1 MIQLCLQVNLLFS
14 HCPRENAA
22 GVFCLDSKAQDG
34 VLALGIYFLESGC
47 QHDEKIVPY
56 LIKLVKAL
64 PKVVWID
71 DVVIKHQAGK
81 IPAAERFTFC
91 INTLLSDIAVHLPHY
106 KDEIVQSQVETLGIV
121 AHLVKTSKDNGSM
134 QPIILCKAIVPIL
147 LGFGRSISRFA
158 GIDEKPLLCR
168 IFPRVDNYNTSND
181 SSYVHVSKGSQRQ
194 SNLNQFRSIVPRSL
208 SGSLSVDS
216 VDVVSPKMMVK
227 SSCYYSNSS
236 PYDPRTY
243 FFTKIGSSFNQFS
256 CMRLPTETNSKKR
269 KIQFPINYLQSIFAI
284 AKKLLTK
291 ELLEHLDEQAC
302 DIFNL
307 HQIKLFGYK
316 SFSETINL
324 VMVTL
329 LKEIL
334 DNQTGNY

>member
-1 MIQLCLQVNLLFS
+1 M
-14 HCPRENAA
+14 
-22 GVFCLDSKAQDG
+22 DSKAQDG

-47 QHDEKIVPY
+47 QHDQHIVPY
-56 LIKLVKAL
+56 LIKLVRAL

-71 DVVIKHQAGK
+71 DVVIKHPSGK

-91 INTLLSDIAVHLPHY
+91 MNTLLSDIAVHLPNY
-106 KDEIVQSQVETLGIV
+106 KDEIIQSQVETLGIV
-121 AHLVKTSKDNGSM
+121 AHLVKTSKDNSSM

-147 LGFGRSISRFA
+147 LGLARSISRFA
-158 GIDEKPLLCR
+158 GMDEKPLLCR
-168 IFPRVDNYNTSND
+168 IFPRVENYNSSSDSN
-181 SSYVHVSKGSQRQ
+181 YVHIVKSSHRQ

-208 SGSLSVDS
+208 SGSLSVES

-227 SSCYYSNSS
+227 SSCYYSNSV
-236 PYDPRTY
+236 PYDPKTY
-243 FFTKIGSSFNQFS
+243 FFTKVGSSFNQFS
-256 CMRLPTETNSKKR
+256 CMRLPTDSKKP
-269 KIQFPINYLQSIFAI
+269 KIQFPINHLQSIFAI

-334 DNQTGNY
+334 DNQTGK

>member
-1 MIQLCLQVNLLFS
+1 MLFS

-22 GVFCLDSKAQDG
+22 GVFCLDSRAQDG

-47 QHDEKIVPY
+47 QHDQQIVPY
-56 LIKLVKAL
+56 LIKLVRSL

-71 DVVIKHQAGK
+71 DVVIKNNSGK

-91 INTLLSDIAVHLPHY
+91 INTLLSDIAVHLPDY
-106 KDEIVQSQVETLGIV
+106 KNEIIQSQVETLGIV
-121 AHLVKTSKDNGSM
+121 ANLVKTSKESSM

-147 LGFGRSISRFA
+147 LGLGRSISRFA
-158 GIDEKPLLCR
+158 GIEEKPLLCR
-168 IFPRVDNYNTSND
+168 IFPRVENYNTSND
-181 SSYVHVSKGSQRQ
+181 NTYVQILKNSLRQ

-216 VDVVSPKMMVK
+216 ADVVSPKMMTK
-227 SSCYYSNSS
+227 LSYYTNSV
-236 PYDPRTY
+236 PYDPKTY
-243 FFTKIGSSFNQFS
+243 FFTKVGSSFNQFS
-256 CMRLPTETNSKKR
+256 CMRLPTETNFKKP
-269 KIQFPINYLQSIFAI
+269 KIQFPINHLQSIFAI

-291 ELLEHLDEQAC
+291 ELLEYLDEQAC

-324 VMVTL
+324 VIVTL
-329 LKEIL
+329 LKELL
-334 DNQTGNY
+334 DNQSGKFMKTKLQKIKES

>member
-1 MIQLCLQVNLLFS
+1 M
-14 HCPRENAA
+14 
-22 GVFCLDSKAQDG
+22 
-34 VLALGIYFLESGC
+34 LAIGIYFLSSGC
-47 QHDEKIVPY
+47 QHSDQIVPY

-64 PKVVWID
+64 PKVVWVD
-71 DVVIKHQAGK
+71 DVVNKYGLGK

-91 INTLLSDIAVHLPHY
+91 LNTLLCDIAVHQPSY
-106 KDEIVQSQVETLGIV
+106 KDEIIQSQVETFGIV
-121 AHLVKTSKDNGSM
+121 AHLVKTSKDNRAM

-147 LGFGRSISRFA
+147 LGFGRSICRFP

-168 IFPRVDNYNTSND
+168 IFPRVDTTSGTTLD
-181 SSYVHVSKGSQRQ
+181 SYIATNSSMRH

-208 SGSLSVDS
+208 SGSLSVES
-216 VDVVSPKMMVK
+216 NDVVSPKMMVK
-227 SSCYYSNSS
+227 SSCYFSGSI
-236 PYDPRTY
+236 PYDPKSY

-256 CMRLPTETNSKKR
+256 CMRLPSETQSNKQ
-269 KIQFPINYLQSIFAI
+269 KIQFPIVHLQSIFAI

-291 ELLEHLDEQAC
+291 ELLEHLDEQAS

-307 HQIKLFGYK
+307 HQIKSFGYT

-324 VMVTL
+324 VIVTL

-334 DNQTGNY
+334 DNQTGTYNVSFILQNC

>member
-1 MIQLCLQVNLLFS
+1 MFS

-47 QHDEKIVPY
+47 QHEQQIVPY
-56 LIKLVKAL
+56 LIKLVRSL

-71 DVVIKHQAGK
+71 DVVTKHYSGK

-91 INTLLSDIAVHLPHY
+91 INTLLSDIAVHLPNY
-106 KDEIVQSQVETLGIV
+106 KNEIIQSQVETLGIV
-121 AHLVKTSKDNGSM
+121 ANLVKTSKDNSLM

-147 LGFGRSISRFA
+147 LGLGRSISRFA

-168 IFPRVDNYNTSND
+168 IFPRVENYNPSND
-181 SSYVHVSKGSQRQ
+181 NTYVHILKSSQKQ
-194 SNLNQFRSIVPRSL
+194 SNLNQFRSIVPRSF

-216 VDVVSPKMMVK
+216 DMVSPKMMTK
-227 SSCYYSNSS
+227 ISFYLNSI
-236 PYDPRTY
+236 PYDPKTY
-243 FFTKIGSSFNQFS
+243 FFTKIGSSFNQFT
-256 CMRLPTETNSKKR
+256 CMRLPTETNSKKP
-269 KIQFPINYLQSIFAI
+269 KIQFPINHLQSIFAI

-291 ELLEHLDEQAC
+291 ELLEYLDEQAC

-324 VMVTL
+324 VIVTL

-334 DNQTGNY
+334 DNQNGKS